1 MAEESGDI
9 TRLLRAARDGDREAF
24 DALFPHVYDTL
35 RRIAGARM
43 RAERHRVTLA
53 PTALVHEA
61 YLKLVGLE
69 RVQWQNRAQFYAIAA
84 RAMRQ
89 ILVDRALARGAEKR
103 GGGRVRVTLE
113 ETLRTAEPESQDVLA
128 LEQAL
133 SRLER
138 DQPRRAQVVVC
149 RFYGG
154 MEVRETAE
162 ALGISEATV
171 KRDWVAARAWLNR
184 ELRPELEPDGE
195 PDAGRAA
202 EDEA

>member
-1 MAEESGDI
+1 M
-9 TRLLRAARDGDREAF
+9 
-24 DALFPHVYDTL
+24 
-35 RRIAGARM
+35 
-43 RAERHRVTLA
+43 
-53 PTALVHEA
+53 
-61 YLKLVGLE
+61 KLVGLE
-69 RVQWQNRAQFYAIAA
+69 RIQWQNRAQFYAIAA

-89 ILVDRALARGAEKR
+89 ILVDRALARSAEKR

-113 ETLRTAEPESQDVLA
+113 ESLRTAEPETRDVLA
-128 LEQAL
+128 LEEAL

-138 DQPRRAQVVVC
+138 EQPRRAQVVVC

-184 ELRPELEPDGE
+184 ELSAPSKWDPE
-195 PDAGRAA
+195 PDAGPAV
-202 EDEA
+202 EDDS